1 LKKKSIKLMILT
13 AMVIASFTT
22 NVVYAAKPNF
32 NEKNTNKIEQ
42 KQENYNKKISKETY
56 TLSKRLD
63 QIENSYKKVNVKLE
77 EYFNESNTSQTTT
90 DTPTD
95 TTDSTATT
103 DTPTETTTD
112 NTATTDT
119 PTETTT
125 DSTATTDVPTET
137 TTDSTATTDTPTDT
151 TTDNTATTDTPTETT
166 TDSIATTDTP
176 TETTTDSTATTD
188 TPTETTTDSTATTDV
203 PTETT
208 TDSTATTD
216 VPTERTTDGTATTDV
231 PTETTTDTEM
241 ENEYEN
247 EDSQVNNSFY
257 GKLNA
262 IMNKLNTVKRQLNRL
277 SSSNSEDIS
286 NLNNRTDE
294 LINQVKASMDKV
306 SNIQSEN
313 VTSLKSKSDKKI
325 MENQNVNEQKKS
337 WKIHFTKSVDSETI
351 NSKNIMVVDSKNNI
365 VDVDVSYNQ
374 DSNDIIIEAK
384 DGFIK
389 SQSYSI
395 LISSDVK
402 SADGKRL
409 PKTIEKR
416 FSVQ

>member
-1 LKKKSIKLMILT
+1 MKKKSIKLMILT

-112 NTATTDT
+112 N
-119 PTETTT
+119 
-125 DSTATTDVPTET
+125 
-137 TTDSTATTDTPTDT
+137 
-151 TTDNTATTDTPTETT
+151 
-166 TDSIATTDTP
+166 
-176 TETTTDSTATTD
+176 TATTD